1 MTALQVEKLTCG
13 YDRKKPVSRELTFE
27 VKDGEFV
34 GIVGPNGCGKTTMLR
49 TISGVL
55 KPFAGSLAIG
65 SQLVEHLDRR
75 ELARKVAFVPQI
87 MEPVEGF
94 TVEDMVMM
102 GRLPYLE
109 RFAFESAEDY
119 EAVNWAIEQLR
130 IENLK
135 GRMIDELSGGEFQ
148 RVMIARAL
156 AQEPKLLLL
165 DEPTSHLD
173 IRYQVKICK
182 LMRRLRSH
190 CSLLATFHDLN
201 LASRF
206 CTRLILMSRGEIVA
220 DGAPADVVTAE
231 NIWKVYRIKVDV
243 KKSSKNDKVRY
254 VLLP

>member
-1 MTALQVEKLTCG
+1 MTLQVEKLTCG
-13 YDRKKPVSRELTFE
+13 YDRKKPVIKELTFA
-27 VKDGEFV
+27 VKEGEFV
-34 GIVGPNGCGKTTMLR
+34 GIVGPNGCGKTTLLR
-49 TISGVL
+49 TITGILRPFSGTLSV
-55 KPFAGSLAIG
+55 GSHLM
-65 SQLVEHLDRR
+65 EHLSRR
-75 ELARKVAFVPQI
+75 DLARKIAFVPQM

-94 TVEDMVMM
+94 TTQDMVMM

-109 RFAFESAEDY
+109 RFAFETAEDY
-119 EAVNWAIEQLR
+119 EAASWAIEQLK
-130 IENLK
+130 IEELK
-135 GRMIDELSGGEFQ
+135 ERMVDELSGGEFQ

-165 DEPTSHLD
+165 DEPISHLD

-182 LMRRLRSH
+182 LLRRLRGH

-220 DGAPADVVTAE
+220 DGAPAAVMTAE
-231 NIWKVYRIKVDV
+231 NIWKVYRVKVDV
-243 KKSSKNDKVRY
+243 RKSARNEKVRY